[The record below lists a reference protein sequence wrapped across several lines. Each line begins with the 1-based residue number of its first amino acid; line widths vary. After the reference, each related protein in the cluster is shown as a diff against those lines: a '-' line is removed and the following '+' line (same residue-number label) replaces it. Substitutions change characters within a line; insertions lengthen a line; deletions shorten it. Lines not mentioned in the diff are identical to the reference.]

1 MKFLTLLLVVFF
13 LSCGG
18 NLASMDPEVLSLR
31 NTMDTNQAKAIVL
44 INANKEAYDK
54 SLIRAREKFIVITSK
69 SFSSDNITCANLDSS
84 SEKIKDDDIKIS
96 FYPMP
101 SDMCI
106 TRDYAT
112 TSNSGYEKFIIII
125 REK

>member
-1 MKFLTLLLVVFF
+1 MKFLILLIVVFF
-13 LSCGG
+13 LGCGG
-18 NLASMDPEVLSLR
+18 NQVATDPEVLSLR
-31 NTMDTNQAKAIVL
+31 NIMDTNQAKAIVL

-54 SLIRAREKFIVITSK
+54 SLAKAREEFIVITSK
-69 SFSSDNITCANLDSS
+69 SFSSDEITCANLDSS
-84 SEKIKDDDIKIS
+84 IEETKNDELKIS
-96 FYPMP
+96 FYPLP

-112 TSNSGYEKFIIII
+112 TINSGYEKYIIII